1 MTVESDTTTYP
12 LTQTLDARPL
22 AEIDPQIHQ
31 AIEQEKYRQQT
42 HIELIAS
49 ENFTLPA
56 VIEATGSVL
65 TNKYAEG
72 YPAKRYYGG
81 CEHVDVAESLAIERA
96 KRLFGA
102 DHANVQPHSGSQ
114 ANTAVYFAMLQPG
127 DKILTM
133 SLQDGG
139 HLTHGHPKNCSGM
152 LYEVINY
159 GVDAESGLID
169 YDAIEAL
176 ARIEKPKLI
185 TVGAS
190 AYSRTINFEH
200 MGRIAKA
207 NGALLLADIAH
218 IAGLVAAGLHP
229 SPVPHADF
237 VTTTTHKTLRGPRGG
252 LILCKEEYAKAID
265 SAVFPGN
272 QGGPLMHVIAA
283 KATCFQE
290 AGKSDFIDYQKQ
302 VISNASAMARTLSTL
317 GFKVVSGGTDN
328 HLLLIDLRASHPE
341 MTGKEAQLALESVHL
356 TLNRNTVPGETR
368 SPFQTS
374 GLRIGTP
381 AVTSRGMRESEME
394 KIAHIIQQ
402 TLLQPNET
410 ELIEALKNKSLALC
424 KNFPLPY

>member
-1 MTVESDTTTYP
+1 MYNSESATTTSTS
-12 LTQTLDARPL
+12 LLDAKPL
-22 AEIDPQIHQ
+22 SELDPEIFS
-31 AIEQEKYRQQT
+31 AIEKEKERQRT

-56 VIEATGSVL
+56 IIEATGSVL

-81 CEHVDVAESLAIERA
+81 CEHVDVAETLAIDRA
-96 KRLFGA
+96 KLLFGA
-102 DHANVQPHSGSQ
+102 EYANVQPHSGSQ
-114 ANTAVYFAMLQPG
+114 ANTAVYFAMLQPK

-139 HLTHGHPKNCSGM
+139 HFTHGHPKNCSGM

-159 GVDAESGLID
+159 GVNPDTGFID
-169 YDAIEAL
+169 YDSIEEIAN
-176 ARIEKPKLI
+176 RERPKLI

-190 AYSRTINFEH
+190 AYPRIIDFER
-200 MGRIAKA
+200 MGKIAKEC
-207 NGALLLADIAH
+207 GALLLADIAH

-252 LILCKEEYAKAID
+252 LILCKEEHGKAID

-283 KATCFQE
+283 KAVCFAE
-290 AGKSDFIDYQKQ
+290 AIKPSFKDYQQQ
-302 VISNASAMARTLSTL
+302 VINNSSALASILSEK
-317 GFKVVSGGTDN
+317 GFHLVSGGSDN
-328 HLLLIDLRASHPE
+328 HLMLLDLRPSHPDL
-341 MTGKEAQLALESVHL
+341 TGKKGQIALDGANI

-381 AVTSRGMRESEME
+381 AVTSRGMKENEMSD
-394 KIAHIIQQ
+394 IADIIA
-402 TLLQPNET
+402 LVLANT
-410 ELIEALKNKSLALC
+410 EDSNVIAEAQKKALALSDR
-424 KNFPLPY
+424 FPLPY

>member
-1 MTVESDTTTYP
+1 MSIISEAKPTY
-12 LTQTLDARPL
+12 TKALDDRPL
-22 AEIDPQIHQ
+22 SEIDPAIH
-31 AIEQEKYRQQT
+31 AVLEDEKKRQST

-56 VIEATGSVL
+56 IIETTGSVL

-96 KRLFGA
+96 KSLFGA
-102 DHANVQPHSGSQ
+102 EYANVQPHSGSQ

-152 LYEVINY
+152 LYNVVNY
-159 GVDAESGLID
+159 GVNPETGYID
-169 YDAIEAL
+169 YDEIERL
-176 ARIEKPKLI
+176 AVAEKPKLI

-190 AYSRTINFEH
+190 AYPRTIDFER
-200 MGRIAKA
+200 MGAIAKA

-218 IAGLVAAGLHP
+218 IAGLVAAGIHP

-252 LILCKEEYAKAID
+252 LILCKEEHGKAID

-283 KATCFQE
+283 KAVCFGE
-290 AGKSDFIDYQKQ
+290 ALKQSFREYQQQ
-302 VISNASAMARTLSTL
+302 VKSNASCLAESLISN
-317 GFKVVSGGTDN
+317 GFHLVSGGSDN
-328 HLLLIDLRASHPE
+328 HLMLMDLRPSHPDL
-341 MTGKEAQLALESVHL
+341 TGKQGQFALEKANV

-381 AVTSRGMRESEME
+381 AVTSRGMKEDSMTE
-394 KIAHIIQQ
+394 IASII
-402 TLLQPNET
+402 TSVLSNPENDSSLEIAK
-410 ELIEALKNKSLALC
+410 EKSLALC
-424 KNFPLPY
+424 AKFPLPY

>member
-1 MTVESDTTTYP
+1 MSIISEAKPTY
-12 LTQTLDARPL
+12 TKALDDRPL
-22 AEIDPQIHQ
+22 SEIDPAIH
-31 AIEQEKYRQQT
+31 AVLEDEKKRQST

-56 VIEATGSVL
+56 IIETTGSVL

-96 KRLFGA
+96 KSLFGA
-102 DHANVQPHSGSQ
+102 EYANVQPHSGSQ

-152 LYEVINY
+152 LYNVVNY
-159 GVDAESGLID
+159 GVNPETGYID
-169 YDAIEAL
+169 YDEIERL
-176 ARIEKPKLI
+176 AVAEKPKLI

-190 AYSRTINFEH
+190 AYPRTIDFER
-200 MGRIAKA
+200 MGAIAKA

-218 IAGLVAAGLHP
+218 IAGLVAAGIHP
-229 SPVPHADF
+229 SPLPHADF

-252 LILCKEEYAKAID
+252 LILCKEEHGKAID

-283 KATCFQE
+283 KAVCFGE
-290 AGKSDFIDYQKQ
+290 ALKQSFREYQQQ
-302 VISNASAMARTLSTL
+302 VKSNASCLAESLISN
-317 GFKVVSGGTDN
+317 GFHLVSGGSDN
-328 HLLLIDLRASHPE
+328 HLMLMDLRPSHPDL
-341 MTGKEAQLALESVHL
+341 TGKQGQFALEKANV

-381 AVTSRGMRESEME
+381 AVTSRGMKEDSMTE
-394 KIAHIIQQ
+394 IASII
-402 TLLQPNET
+402 TSVLSNPENDSSLEIAK
-410 ELIEALKNKSLALC
+410 EKSLALC
-424 KNFPLPY
+424 AKFPLPY

>member
-1 MTVESDTTTYP
+1 MTTETDTRTTYSS
-12 LTQTLDARPL
+12 TLDNRSL
-22 AEIDPQIHQ
+22 SEIDPQISQ
-31 AIEQEKYRQQT
+31 AIEQERQRQQT

-56 VIEATGSVL
+56 IIEATGSVL

-102 DHANVQPHSGSQ
+102 QHANVQPHSGSQ

-159 GVDAESGLID
+159 GVDSTSGRID
-169 YDAIEAL
+169 YDSIEAL
-176 ARIEKPKLI
+176 AEKEKAKLI

-190 AYSRTINFEH
+190 AYSRTIDFER
-200 MGRIAKA
+200 MGKIARA
-207 NGALLLADIAH
+207 NNSLLLADIAH

-252 LILCKEEYAKAID
+252 LILCKEEFAKAID

-290 AGKSDFIDYQKQ
+290 AGKSAFVDYQKQ
-302 VISNASAMARTLSTL
+302 VIANASGMANSLVKL
-317 GFKVVSGGTDN
+317 GFHVVSGGTDN
-328 HLLLIDLRASHPE
+328 HLLLLDLRPSHPE
-341 MTGKEAQLALESVHL
+341 MTGKEAQLALEGANL

-381 AVTSRGMRESEME
+381 AVTSRGMKEPEME
-394 KIAHIIQQ
+394 IIAEIINQI
-402 TLLQPNET
+402 LCNPGDSDSLQIQKE
-410 ELIEALKNKSLALC
+410 KSLDLC
-424 KNFPLPY
+424 SGFPLPY

>member
-1 MTVESDTTTYP
+1 MSTTAVAEPT
-12 LTQTLDARPL
+12 LTKALDDRPL
-22 AEIDPQIHQ
+22 AELDPAIH
-31 AIEQEKYRQQT
+31 AVLEDEKQRQST

-56 VIEATGSVL
+56 IIETTGSVL

-81 CEHVDVAESLAIERA
+81 CEYVDVAESLAIERA
-96 KRLFGA
+96 KTLFGA
-102 DHANVQPHSGSQ
+102 EYANVQPHSGSQ

-152 LYEVINY
+152 LYNVINY
-159 GVDAESGLID
+159 GVNPETGYID
-169 YDAIEAL
+169 YDEIERL
-176 ARIEKPKLI
+176 AEAEKPKLI

-190 AYSRTINFEH
+190 AYPRMINFER
-200 MGRIAKA
+200 MGAIAKA

-252 LILCKEEYAKAID
+252 LILCKEEYGKAID

-272 QGGPLMHVIAA
+272 QGGPLMHVIAGKAVCFGEAA
-283 KATCFQE
+283 KE
-290 AGKSDFIDYQKQ
+290 DFKHYQQQ
-302 VISNASAMARTLSTL
+302 VKDNSKCLAESLISK
-317 GFKVVSGGTDN
+317 GFHLVSGGSDN
-328 HLLLIDLRASHPE
+328 HLMLLDLRPSHPDL
-341 MTGKEAQLALESVHL
+341 TGKQGQLALEKANV

-381 AVTSRGMRESEME
+381 AVTSRGMQEDSMTEIASIIATVLEDIENESS
-394 KIAHIIQQ
+394 
-402 TLLQPNET
+402 
-410 ELIEALKNKSLALC
+410 IEEAKQKALALC
-424 KNFPLPY
+424 ANFPLPY

>member
-1 MTVESDTTTYP
+1 MLNPEPSHSESN
-12 LTQTLDARPL
+12 LTLDPRPL
-22 AEIDPQIHQ
+22 AELDPAIHSV
-31 AIEQEKYRQQT
+31 IEEETLRQRS

-96 KRLFGA
+96 KELFGA

-159 GVDAESGLID
+159 GVDPETGRID
-169 YDAIEAL
+169 YDSIEEIAN
-176 ARIEKPKLI
+176 REKPKLI

-190 AYSRTINFEH
+190 AYPRSIDFER
-200 MGRIAKA
+200 MGAIAKDC
-207 NGALLLADIAH
+207 GSLLLADIAH
-218 IAGLVAAGLHP
+218 IAGLVATGLHS

-252 LILCKEEYAKAID
+252 LIMCREEHAKAID
-265 SAVFPGN
+265 SAVFPGS

-283 KATCFQE
+283 KAVCFRE
-290 AGKSDFIDYQKQ
+290 ALKPSFKEYQAQ
-302 VISNASAMARTLSTL
+302 VIANASALADSL
-317 GFKVVSGGTDN
+317 GEFGFHMVSGGSDN
-328 HLLLIDLRASHPE
+328 HLMLVDLRPSHPDL
-341 MTGKEAQLALESVHL
+341 TGKQAQIALEGANV

-381 AVTSRGMRESEME
+381 AVTTRGMRETEMREIGTIINQVIASPDDESSVNEAKE
-394 KIAHIIQQ
+394 KA
-402 TLLQPNET
+402 
-410 ELIEALKNKSLALC
+410 LALC
-424 KNFPLPY
+424 SDFGLPY

>member
-1 MTVESDTTTYP
+1 MSTTAIAEPT
-12 LTQTLDARPL
+12 LTKALDDRPL
-22 AEIDPQIHQ
+22 AELDPAIH
-31 AIEQEKYRQQT
+31 AVLEDEKQRQRT
-42 HIELIAS
+42 HLELIAS

-56 VIEATGSVL
+56 IIETTGSVL

-81 CEHVDVAESLAIERA
+81 CEHVDVAENLAIERA
-96 KRLFGA
+96 KILFGA
-102 DHANVQPHSGSQ
+102 EYANVQPHSGSQ
-114 ANTAVYFAMLQPG
+114 ANTAVYFAMLKPG

-159 GVDAESGLID
+159 GVNPETGYID
-169 YDAIEAL
+169 YDEIQRL
-176 ARIEKPKLI
+176 AEIEKPKLI

-190 AYSRTINFEH
+190 AYPRTIDFER
-200 MGRIAKA
+200 MGAIAKA
-207 NGALLLADIAH
+207 NDALLLADIAH
-218 IAGLVAAGLHP
+218 IAGLVAAGVHP

-252 LILCKEEYAKAID
+252 LILCREEYGKAID

-272 QGGPLMHVIAA
+272 QGGPLMHVIAGKAVCFGEAA
-283 KATCFQE
+283 KE
-290 AGKSDFIDYQKQ
+290 DFRHYQQQ
-302 VISNASAMARTLSTL
+302 VKNNSKCLAESLLTK
-317 GFKVVSGGTDN
+317 GFHLVSGGSDN
-328 HLLLIDLRASHPE
+328 HLMLLDLRPSHPDL
-341 MTGKEAQLALESVHL
+341 TGKQGQLALEKANV

-381 AVTSRGMRESEME
+381 AVTSRGMQEDSMTEIASIISSVLSSPENESILADAKE
-394 KIAHIIQQ
+394 
-402 TLLQPNET
+402 
-410 ELIEALKNKSLALC
+410 KSLALC
-424 KNFPLPY
+424 GQFPLPY

>member
-1 MTVESDTTTYP
+1 MSIIAEAKPTY
-12 LTQTLDARPL
+12 TKALDDRPL
-22 AEIDPQIHQ
+22 SEIDPAIH
-31 AIEQEKYRQQT
+31 AVLEDEKKRQST

-56 VIEATGSVL
+56 IIETTGSVL

-96 KRLFGA
+96 KSLFGA
-102 DHANVQPHSGSQ
+102 EYANVQPHSGSQ

-152 LYEVINY
+152 LYNVVNY
-159 GVDAESGLID
+159 GVNPETGYID
-169 YDAIEAL
+169 YDEIERL
-176 ARIEKPKLI
+176 AVAEKPKLI

-190 AYSRTINFEH
+190 AYPRTIDFER
-200 MGRIAKA
+200 MGAIAKA

-218 IAGLVAAGLHP
+218 IAGLVAAGIHP

-252 LILCKEEYAKAID
+252 LILCKEEHGKAID

-283 KATCFQE
+283 KAVCFGE
-290 AGKSDFIDYQKQ
+290 ALKQSFREYQQQ
-302 VISNASAMARTLSTL
+302 VKSNASCLAESLISN
-317 GFKVVSGGTDN
+317 GFHLVSGGSDN
-328 HLLLIDLRASHPE
+328 HLMLMDLRPSHPDL
-341 MTGKEAQLALESVHL
+341 TGKQGQFALEKANV

-381 AVTSRGMRESEME
+381 AVTSRGMKEDSMTE
-394 KIAHIIQQ
+394 IASII
-402 TLLQPNET
+402 TSVLSNPENDSSLEIAK
-410 ELIEALKNKSLALC
+410 EKSLALC
-424 KNFPLPY
+424 AKFPLPY

>member
-1 MTVESDTTTYP
+1 MSTTAIAEPT
-12 LTQTLDARPL
+12 LTKALDDRPL
-22 AEIDPQIHQ
+22 AELDPAIH
-31 AIEQEKYRQQT
+31 AVLEDEKQRQRT
-42 HIELIAS
+42 HLELIAS

-56 VIEATGSVL
+56 IIETTGSVL

-81 CEHVDVAESLAIERA
+81 CEHVDVAENLAIERA
-96 KRLFGA
+96 KILFGA
-102 DHANVQPHSGSQ
+102 EYANVQPHSGSQ
-114 ANTAVYFAMLQPG
+114 ANTAVYFAMLKPG

-152 LYEVINY
+152 LYNVVNY
-159 GVDAESGLID
+159 GVNPETGYID
-169 YDAIEAL
+169 YDKIQRL
-176 ARIEKPKLI
+176 AETEKPKLI

-190 AYSRTINFEH
+190 AYPRTIDFER
-200 MGRIAKA
+200 MGAIAKA

-252 LILCKEEYAKAID
+252 LILCKEEYGKAID

-272 QGGPLMHVIAA
+272 QGGPLMHVIAGKAVCFGEAA
-283 KATCFQE
+283 KE
-290 AGKSDFIDYQKQ
+290 DFKHYQQQ
-302 VISNASAMARTLSTL
+302 VKDNSKCLAESFISK
-317 GFKVVSGGTDN
+317 GFHLVSGGSDN
-328 HLLLIDLRASHPE
+328 HLMLLDLRPSHPDL
-341 MTGKEAQLALESVHL
+341 TGKQGQLALEKANV

-381 AVTSRGMRESEME
+381 AVTSRGMREDSMTA
-394 KIAHIIQQ
+394 IASIIS
-402 TLLQPNET
+402 TVLEDIENESS
-410 ELIEALKNKSLALC
+410 IAEAKQKALALC
-424 KNFPLPY
+424 ANFPLPY